1 MGTPGQGGGVQLGA
15 GVGVS
20 RARPLGALPAFPR
33 DDESP
38 QYQVEVHA
46 ERSSFRQV
54 LELLQPEIVIY
65 FTFKFLK
72 IKEKEIP
79 LLVKQI

>member
-20 RARPLGALPAFPR
+20 RARPLGALPAFPW
-33 DDESP
+33 DDGSP

-54 LELLQPEIVIY
+54 LELLQPEIV
-65 FTFKFLK
+65 
-72 IKEKEIP
+72 
-79 LLVKQI
+79 KQFHRGTQQASYLFH

>member
-33 DDESP
+33 DDGSP

-54 LELLQPEIVIY
+54 LELLQPEIV
-65 FTFKFLK
+65 
-72 IKEKEIP
+72 
-79 LLVKQI
+79 KQFHRETQQASYLFY